1 MKRSHWPLGRIVETL
16 PGPDNIV
23 RVVKVKTKDSGY
35 VRSVASLE
43 LLECSNDRVWCSL
56 MRYCSVYGSVY
67 PHWGGN
73 VSSFVFRE
81 VNKSSMTL

>member
-43 LLECSNDRVWCSL
+43 LLERSNDRVG
-56 MRYCSVYGSVY
+56 VV
-67 PHWGGN
+67 
-73 VSSFVFRE
+73 
-81 VNKSSMTL
+81 

>member
-35 VRSVASLE
+35 VRSVASFE
-43 LLECSNDRVWCSL
+43 LLERSNDRVG
-56 MRYCSVYGSVY
+56 VV
-67 PHWGGN
+67 
-73 VSSFVFRE
+73 
-81 VNKSSMTL
+81 